1 MTDPNRARSDD
12 ENWLLDQLRS
22 DAVDS
27 ADDPDLPEGLT
38 DDEQWALDELTDLH
52 VDYPAVVQAAADRLI
67 PPATIGPEARARFLA
82 AADRAL
88 AVRRADL
95 GPLPVMLTAV
105 RKRSEISVEAIQA
118 ILDEADEPVQVEE
131 LETGRITLR
140 DAGQKATALWIR
152 ALPVRRERAV
162 DAARRSL
169 DADLRGDLRPAAGQ
183 RPIGSAIDDWIDGL
197 VIELDSLPE
206 ETP

>member
-12 ENWLLDQLRS
+12 ENWLLNQLHD
-22 DAVDS
+22 DAAAS
-27 ADDPDLPEGLT
+27 ADDPELPEDLT
-38 DDEQWALDELTDLH
+38 DDEQWALDELADLNI
-52 VDYPAVVQAAADRLI
+52 DYPAVVQAAVDRLI
-67 PPATIGPEARARFLA
+67 PAAPVRPEARARFLA

-95 GPLPVMLTAV
+95 GPLPVVLAAV
-105 RKRSEISVEAIQA
+105 RKRAEMSVESIQA
-118 ILDEADEPVQVEE
+118 HLDQAGEHLQVTD

-140 DAGQKATALWIR
+140 DAGKKATALWIR
-152 ALPVRRERAV
+152 ALPIQRDRAL

-169 DADLRGDLRPAAGQ
+169 DADLRGALRPAAGQ
-183 RPIGSAIDDWIDGL
+183 RSAGNTTDEWIIEL
-197 VIELDSLPE
+197 IVELDSLAE